1 MREDKKGRV
10 LVVDDNPKNIQ
21 VIANLLNDNDY
32 LVEVALG
39 GLEALKWCKNES
51 FDLVI
56 LDIMMP
62 EIDGF
67 EACRRIREI
76 PSYDIVSIIFLSAK
90 NDVESVA
97 TGLKIGGQDYVSKP
111 FDSIELLARVATHI
125 ELKKNREIL
134 LKNNDILNETVHKKT
149 QELKVLNQKL
159 VNISFIKNKFIEFIG
174 DNISKPIEDIHKI
187 LNRIKSL
194 AESQKLYNSIQQ
206 LDIPLERINY
216 LTQLTNE
223 ISQLNKDEKIQISKV
238 SLNGLVDHII
248 INKEKLFEN
257 KSIELIVKL
266 SNQIDVLINNKIVFD
281 SISGI
286 LEALIDILEYKT
298 GVLITS
304 FQSGN
309 IVELKIEASFN
320 NNKEH
325 NEYLCLFVSYNELVM
340 EHMNGKFEINSN
352 GTEMSELKWIFSV

>member
-21 VIANLLNDNDY
+21 VIANLLNDNNY
-32 LVEVALG
+32 IVEVALG
-39 GLEALKWCKNES
+39 GFEALKWCKNES

-62 EIDGF
+62 EVDGF
-67 EACRRIREI
+67 EACRQIREI

-134 LKNNDILNETVHKKT
+134 LQNNNTLNQTVNKKT
-149 QELKVLNQKL
+149 QELNVLNQKL

-194 AESQKLYNSIQQ
+194 AESQKLYNSILQ

-223 ISQLNKDEKIQISKV
+223 ISQLNKGEDIQISKV
-238 SLNGLVDHII
+238 NLNGLIDHII
-248 INKEKLFEN
+248 INKEELLVN
-257 KSIELIVKL
+257 KNIELIIKL
-266 SNQIDVLINNKIVFD
+266 NSHIEVSINNKIVFD
-281 SISGI
+281 SVSGI
-286 LEALIDILEYKT
+286 LEALIDILEHKS
-298 GVLITS
+298 VVIINADKS
-304 FQSGN
+304 ES

-320 NNKEH
+320 NCKEH
-325 NEYLCLFVSYNELVM
+325 HEYLSLFISYNELVM
-340 EHMNGKFEINSN
+340 EHLDGKFELNSKDA
-352 GTEMSELKWIFSV
+352 EMSELRWVFPV